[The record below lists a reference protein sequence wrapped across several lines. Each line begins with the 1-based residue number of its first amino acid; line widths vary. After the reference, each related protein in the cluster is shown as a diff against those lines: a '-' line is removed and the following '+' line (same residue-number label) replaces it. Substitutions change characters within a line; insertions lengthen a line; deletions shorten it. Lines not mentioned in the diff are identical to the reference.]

1 MIRTLC
7 YSASSLLALAL
18 LVGTATEAQAQPG
31 APPPPPPPHA
41 GPPAVVYQAAPP
53 MPRWGI
59 GLHLGGLGVTSER
72 DRDDARETEM
82 GVIGLQLRYRLHRR
96 WELEAD
102 LSYME
107 GELPGLENTRRSTGA
122 FILGGM
128 FHINPDSRWLWSVM
142 VGVGVAHDRIWYEK
156 GGDRY
161 TQAEFAE
168 GVARLG
174 VGLERR
180 FGRFGNFG
188 IAAQL
193 YAIGMARNEE
203 ELDGPAYE
211 GRDGPVP
218 EESSGG
224 LFQIVGNY
232 YF

>member
-18 LVGTATEAQAQPG
+18 LVGTAADAHAQPG
-31 APPPPPPPHA
+31 APPPPPPPPHA
-41 GPPAVVYQAAPP
+41 GPPVVVHQAAPS
-53 MPRWGI
+53 MARWGI

-72 DRDDARETEM
+72 DRDDERETEM
-82 GVIGLQLRYRLHRR
+82 GVVGFQLRYRLHRR

-107 GELPGLENTRRSTGA
+107 GELPGLESTRRSTGA
-122 FILGGM
+122 LILGAM

-142 VGVGVAHDRIWYEK
+142 AGIGVAHDRIWFEK
-156 GGDRY
+156 DGDRY

-180 FGRFGNFG
+180 FGNFG

-193 YAIGMARNEE
+193 YAIGMARNDE

-211 GRDGPVP
+211 GQDGPVP

>member
-1 MIRTLC
+1 MTRTLC
-7 YSASSLLALAL
+7 HSAASSLLALAL
-18 LVGTATEAQAQPG
+18 LVGAAAAHAQPG

-41 GPPAVVYQAAPP
+41 GPPAVVYQAAPSI
-53 MPRWGI
+53 PRWGI

-72 DRDDARETEM
+72 DRDDANETEM
-82 GVIGLQLRYRLHRR
+82 GVVGLQLRYRLHRR
-96 WELEAD
+96 WELELD

-107 GELPGLENTRRSTGA
+107 GELPGLEDVRRSTGA
-122 FILGGM
+122 LILGGM

-142 VGVGVAHDRIWYEK
+142 AGIGAARDRIWYEK
-156 GGDRY
+156 DGDRH

-180 FGRFGNFG
+180 VGNWG
-188 IAAQL
+188 LAAQL
-193 YAIGMARNEE
+193 YAIGMSRDEE

-211 GRDGPVP
+211 GQDGPVP
-218 EESSGG
+218 ERSSGG